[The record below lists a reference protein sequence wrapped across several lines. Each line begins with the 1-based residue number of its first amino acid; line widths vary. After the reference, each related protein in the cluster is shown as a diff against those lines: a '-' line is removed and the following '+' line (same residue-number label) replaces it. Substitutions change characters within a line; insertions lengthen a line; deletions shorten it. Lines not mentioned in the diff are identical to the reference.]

1 MLNKFTAKIVKKF
14 GTPCSIDPNIFDMPH
29 PIFTVY
35 ADLYLRK
42 IFICD
47 GSNIVGTK
55 SLNLLDILD
64 LMAENLIEA

>member
-1 MLNKFTAKIVKKF
+1 MLNKFTAKIVKIL

-29 PIFTVY
+29 PLFMVY
-35 ADLYLRK
+35 ADLGEQK

-55 SLNLLDILD
+55 SLNLLDLLD
-64 LMAENLIEA
+64 LMAENLIPV